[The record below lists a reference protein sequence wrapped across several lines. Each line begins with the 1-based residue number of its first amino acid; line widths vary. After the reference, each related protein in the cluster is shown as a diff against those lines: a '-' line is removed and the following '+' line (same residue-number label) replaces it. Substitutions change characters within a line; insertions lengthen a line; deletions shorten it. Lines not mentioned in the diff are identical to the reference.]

1 MSQESGNSVQDM
13 VIGTDSND
21 FFDQLENSVNGGI
34 MDDAPQEATPEEPEV
49 ALTSETEEQDL
60 QEVEESKSIWEDD
73 TNPYKKR
80 YTDSSREALR
90 IREENEERKKYDPLI
105 DVMKND
111 AGAVEVLR
119 EYLKGN
125 VAQQQTVKERLGL
138 DEDFV
143 FDPDEAFADNNSKS
157 AQLMNSHIDNIVS
170 QRVNQAVQGY
180 QNQAMQREQELS
192 AQQEFDNF
200 IKSKG
205 YTPEQAEEL
214 QRAASE
220 HQLNWDDIDYL
231 VNRDR
236 AKEKIAQSTKKQ
248 MMNQLKKV
256 QNVPKTASKSG
267 SADSKDISHEDAVFN
282 AIKGVDDV
290 LDNLFE

>member
-34 MDDAPQEATPEEPEV
+34 MDDLQQEETPKETEV
-49 ALTSETEEQDL
+49 ALTSETEEEDL
-60 QEVEESKSIWEDD
+60 QDVDESKNIWEDD

-80 YTDSSREALR
+80 YADSSREAIK

-111 AGAVEVLR
+111 AGAVELLR

-125 VAQQQTVKERLGL
+125 AVGQQTVKERLGL

-157 AQLMNSHIDNIVS
+157 AKLMNSHIDNIVS

-180 QNQAMQREQELS
+180 ENQAQQKEQEIT
-192 AQQEFDNF
+192 AQQEFNNF
-200 IKSKG
+200 VKTKG

-220 HQLNWDDIDYL
+220 HQLNWEDIDYL
-231 VNRDR
+231 INRDT
-236 AKEKIAQSTKKQ
+236 AKNKIAQSTKKQ

-256 QNVPKTASKSG
+256 QEVPRTASKSG
-267 SADSKDISHEDAVFN
+267 SADSKDITHEDSVFN